1 MKSQLTKKQVQKI
14 QDLYNTAELKYHMVQ
29 SIRLV
34 LKDNKNDLES
44 LHYFQELTNKLF
56 FQELMR
62 KNGELE

>member
-1 MKSQLTKKQVQKI
+1 MKSQLTKNQVKKI
-14 QDLYNTAELKYHMVQ
+14 QDLYNSAELKYHMVQ

-34 LKDNKNDLES
+34 LKDNQNDLES

>member
-14 QDLYNTAELKYHMVQ
+14 QDLYNTVELKYHMVQ